1 MIKSD
6 YFNKKWF
13 LLFGFVF
20 ALMIC
25 FNFFMVWNF
34 FYGSFFSK
42 VGYVSID
49 AISVCEKFKLIDKE
63 NNLLIQ
69 NHVDNMLKTVDQ
81 KNEKEIA
88 VMKEE
93 FDRILNDLDNKKN
106 DEKRILLRKAIDK
119 VSNDKNMIIFVSDSL
134 IISNSFDVTEA
145 VLKEI

>member
-6 YFNKKWF
+6 YFNKNGF
-13 LLFGFVF
+13 YFFGLFF

-25 FNFFMVWNF
+25 FNLFMVWNF
-34 FYGSFFSK
+34 FYGSFPTK
-42 VGYVSID
+42 VGYVRID
-49 AISVCEKFKLIDKE
+49 AISACEKFKLIDKE

-93 FDRILNDLDNKKN
+93 FDRTLSDLDNKKN
-106 DEKRILLRKAIDK
+106 DEKRILLRKAIDE

-134 IISNSFDVTEA
+134 IVSNSFDVTEA